1 MKRKKLD
8 VRRLAKTRFAVIGS
22 GSEKELE
29 KYGFYGD
36 LMPEVYDGEHLG
48 MALAAVC
55 EEELAKK
62 DTEKSLRILI
72 PRAADRQS
80 GADFGT
86 CTGIRP
92 GGYRMSRRTI
102 RITDWTRKKRHRR
115 LTWQQ
120 SCRAAG
126 RDYVIFTSASTVKG
140 FAAAAAGLDDTKVRA
155 ICIGRQTKEAADA
168 LGMQTWM
175 SEKASIDSLIDKLM
189 EVSGRK
195 SVLL

>member
-1 MKRKKLD
+1 
-8 VRRLAKTRFAVIGS
+8 
-22 GSEKELE
+22 
-29 KYGFYGD
+29 
-36 LMPEVYDGEHLG
+36 
-48 MALAAVC
+48 
-55 EEELAKK
+55 
-62 DTEKSLRILI
+62 
-72 PRAADRQS
+72 
-80 GADFGT
+80 
-86 CTGIRP
+86 
-92 GGYRMSRRTI
+92 MSRRTI

-120 SCRAAG
+120 SCRAAD